1 MRRNFVHSLNE
12 CMANEA
18 MKDGLF
24 SLAAAYRKKKEDE
37 DEVSGNAAILAL
49 LREALEQ
56 RKVGVRYG
64 AEHNENSS
72 PIS

>member
-1 MRRNFVHSLNE
+1 MDIVSTQLRIPASLLKQVRH
-12 CMANEA
+12 EA
-18 MKDGLF
+18 VEMG
-24 SLAAAYRKKKEDE
+24 
-37 DEVSGNAAILAL
+37 VSGNAAILIL